1 MDRGLVRKVDEL
13 GRVVIPKEMRRVL
26 GISTGSSIEM
36 FINGEDITLKK
47 FSEIANIMDFAVKT
61 ADVIYEKFCLPVLV
75 CDDEKILVAKGTKKN
90 LEGQKF
96 FVSSQSREVF
106 VTKSTSV
113 FKIEGDVTFDF
124 TYIFPICIDGNVCGY
139 IAVLSKE
146 NIDDKKDKIEI
157 LSSFLSKILGE

>member
-75 CDDEKILVAKGTKKN
+75 CDDEKILVAKGTKKK

-124 TYIFPICIDGNVCGY
+124 TYIFPICIFRSSTLFFKIFLIFKNFFIIFFLTFMKCIFSFIKY
-139 IAVLSKE
+139 I
-146 NIDDKKDKIEI
+146 
-157 LSSFLSKILGE
+157 